1 MIVALQGYLQAEIP
15 TTYLQRR
22 QQLMEKK
29 KRAAIVSTQV
39 ACLPLAGCSTI
50 VINSYYSYYGT
61 KSKGYRI
68 SPVQDNRAKG

>member
-50 VINSYYSYYGT
+50 VINSY
-61 KSKGYRI
+61 
-68 SPVQDNRAKG
+68 